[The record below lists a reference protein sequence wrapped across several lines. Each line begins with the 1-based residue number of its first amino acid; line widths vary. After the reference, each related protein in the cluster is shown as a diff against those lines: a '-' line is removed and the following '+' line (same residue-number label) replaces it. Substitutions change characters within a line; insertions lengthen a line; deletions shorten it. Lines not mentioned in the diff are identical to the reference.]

1 MLSFK
6 AWFAEHED
14 SDLQEDYTDDLK
26 HIAHARE
33 WENSDAEAC
42 SFMEFAKAR
51 YEAEKEDAEE
61 GTK

>member
-6 AWFAEHED
+6 AWLAEHED
-14 SDLQEDYTDDLK
+14 DLQEDYTDDLK

-42 SFMEFAKAR
+42 SIKEFAKAL

-61 GTK
+61 ETK